1 MSDVK
6 IGDRS
11 VAQLGFGAMRL
22 TGAAP
27 FGAAPD
33 RDTAI
38 AVARA
43 AVEAGCQ
50 LVDTADAYALGLN
63 EELVADA
70 LSPYGDHVL
79 IATKAGQA
87 RPGTRWV
94 PLGRPDYLIQQ
105 AHVSRLRLRLDVI
118 PLFQLHRVDPTVPLA
133 DQAGALK
140 HLLDDGVVTAVGLS
154 QVSVAQL
161 EEFRSIV
168 PIASVQNK
176 YSLSDRS
183 DEDLLD
189 HCEREGIAFLPWR
202 PLEVSETVAPT
213 VQPIA
218 DRLGVTASQVAL
230 AWLLQRSPV
239 MLPIPGTASLAHL
252 AENVAARD
260 LTLDDEAL
268 AALGQRAARPASN
281 RATGTRNGEQET

>member
-6 IGDRS
+6 RPDVNCSEVAIGDRT
-11 VAQLGFGAMRL
+11 VPQLGFGAMRL

-27 FGAAPD
+27 FGDAPD

-38 AVARA
+38 AVCRA

-63 EELVADA
+63 EELVAEA
-70 LSPYGDHVL
+70 LSPYGDDVL

-87 RPGTRWV
+87 RPGRGWV

-105 AHVSRLRLRLDVI
+105 AHVSRLRLKLDVI
-118 PLFQLHRVDPTVPLA
+118 PLFQLHRIDPTVPVA
-133 DQAGALK
+133 DQAGAMK
-140 HLLDDGVVTAVGLS
+140 SLLDDGVIAAVGLS
-154 QVSVAQL
+154 QVSVSQL
-161 EEFRSIV
+161 EEFRAIV
-168 PIASVQNK
+168 PVTSVQNK
-176 YSLSDRS
+176 YSISDRT
-183 DEDLLD
+183 DDDLLV

-202 PLEVSETVAPT
+202 PLEVSDTVAPT
-213 VQPIA
+213 IQPIA
-218 DRLGVTASQVAL
+218 DRLGVTSSQVAL

-260 LTLDDEAL
+260 LTLDDAALAGL
-268 AALGQRAARPASN
+268 AALG
-281 RATGTRNGEQET
+281 